1 MRLLRR
7 GVTIPACLLGAVVG
21 VGTAPVWIPGLWLTD
36 RITGRTTRRAA
47 LLLTGGLVI
56 DSLALLAL
64 GWVWLVRGL
73 PLQRGIEADRARNF
87 RVQRWWSRSLLAWGR
102 RVYQVRLEVEGALLP
117 LHGPLLVF
125 ARHCSLADTL
135 LPAVLVADRGHL
147 LLRYVAKDALRWEPC
162 LDVLGGRL
170 STVFLRR
177 GAGGGADQVAAAA
190 RELAGDEGM
199 MLFPEGTRFSPA
211 KRDRRLRQ
219 LEAEDPLRAALARQL
234 THVLP
239 PRRGGV
245 GAALTARPE
254 ADVLFLEHT
263 GLEGLGTLA
272 DLTRRDLVGRT
283 VRVRLRRIP
292 AATVPR
298 GEEAWGDWLDAQ
310 WKELDAWVGEAR
322 EIRSRSPS

>member
-7 GVTIPACLLGAVVG
+7 GVTIPVCLLGAAVAVA
-21 VGTAPVWIPGLWLTD
+21 TTPLWIPALWLVD

-47 LLLTGGLVI
+47 LLVAGGLVI
-56 DSLALLAL
+56 DSAALLASA
-64 GWVWLVRGL
+64 WVWGL
-73 PLQRGIEADRARNF
+73 SRVLLQRGSEAERARNF

-102 RVYQVRLEVEGALLP
+102 WVYQVRLELEGALQP

-125 ARHCSLADTL
+125 ARHCSVADTL
-135 LPAVLVADRGHL
+135 LPAVLVADRGQL
-147 LLRYVAKDALRWEPC
+147 LLRYVAKEALRWEPC

-177 GAGGGADQVAAAA
+177 GAGGGADQVATAAQ
-190 RELAGDEGM
+190 ELAGDEGV

-219 LEAEDPLRAALARQL
+219 LEGEDPARAALAREL

-245 GAALTARPE
+245 GAALAARPE
-254 ADVLFLEHT
+254 ADVLIVEHT
-263 GLEGLGTLA
+263 GLEGLETLA

-283 VRVRLRRIP
+283 VRVRLRRIR
-292 AATVPR
+292 AAEVPR
-298 GEEAWGDWLDAQ
+298 DEEGGVAWLDAQ
-310 WKELDAWVGEAR
+310 WREVDAWVASAQE
-322 EIRSRSPS
+322 SRSWSRS